1 MMTEKIYKFGILG
14 CGNIANTHAD
24 AIKNIQN
31 AQLVGVADNKREFAL
46 AFAEKNNVKAY
57 ATYQDMLNDKELDI
71 VCICTPSGFHA
82 QNAILA
88 IEHEKNVILEKPMA
102 LTLEEA
108 DTITDALKKHNSK
121 LTVILPMRFSNDI
134 VKAKKLIEE
143 NAFGKI
149 TLCDLT
155 MKYYRDDNYFKSSPW
170 RGTKKLDGGGALMNQ
185 GIHGIDAFEYIVGG
199 IKNVTGIIKTL
210 HHDIE
215 VEDTAV
221 AMVEFNNGALGVILG
236 STCSYPGFERVIRV
250 NGTKG
255 YLVLKEEKI
264 IELMINNKKIE
275 FNENLTLSNSAST
288 AVVSNSTLHRLQIQ
302 NMINYL
308 DGKEELLVDAEE
320 GKKAIRVIEE
330 IYKSG
335 IN

>member
-1 MMTEKIYKFGILG
+1 MGKIYKFGILG

-24 AIKNIQN
+24 ALKNIAN
-31 AQLVGVADNKREFAL
+31 AELIGVADNKKEFAVR
-46 AFAEKNNVKAY
+46 FAEKNNVKAY
-57 ATYQDMLNDKELDI
+57 DTYEEMLNDKEIDI

-121 LTVILPMRFSNDI
+121 LTVILPMRFSEDI
-134 VKAKKLIEE
+134 VKAKKLVEE

-155 MKYYRDDNYFKSSPW
+155 MKYYRDDEYFKSSPW

-185 GIHGIDAFEYIVGG
+185 GIHGIDAFEFILGG
-199 IKNVTGIIKTL
+199 IKNVKGVVKTL
-210 HHDIE
+210 HHKIE

-221 AMVEFNNGALGVILG
+221 AMVEFNNGALGVIVG
-236 STCSYPGFERVIRV
+236 STCSYPGFERVIRI

-255 YLVLKEEKI
+255 YLVLKEDKI
-264 IELMINNKKIE
+264 IELMINNEKVEIN
-275 FNENLTLSNSAST
+275 NEPVLSNSAST
-288 AVVSNSTLHRLQIQ
+288 AVVSNSTLHRLQIE

-308 DGKEELLVDAEE
+308 DGKEDLFINAED
-320 GKKAIRVIEE
+320 GKMAIRVIEE
-330 IYKSG
+330 IYKSS
-335 IN
+335 NN